1 MTDFLRS
8 LVREIS
14 DFPSPGIVFRD
25 VTPLLGDPHGL
36 RESVRLMTEAVA
48 EFRPDLVLGIESRG
62 FLFAMPVAD
71 RLGLGFVPARK
82 PGKLPW
88 TVHRQAYGLEY
99 GTDVL
104 ELHVDA
110 VAPGARVVIVDDVL
124 ATGGTARAAC
134 SLVRTSGATVAGVVV
149 LVELVGLD
157 GRSRIDAPVASV
169 LTY

>member
-8 LVREIS
+8 LVRDIP
-14 DFPSPGIVFRD
+14 DFPLPGIVFRD
-25 VTPLLGDPHGL
+25 VTPMLRDPHGL
-36 RESVRLMTEAVA
+36 RESIRLMTETVA
-48 EFRPDLVLGIESRG
+48 EFQPDLVLGIESRG

-88 TVHRQAYGLEY
+88 AVHRQPYGLEY

-110 VAPGARVVIVDDVL
+110 VAPGARVVIIDDVL

-134 SLVRTSGATVAGVVV
+134 SLVQTSGATVAGVVV
-149 LVELVGLD
+149 LVELVGLA
-157 GRSRIDAPVASV
+157 GRSMIDAPVASV
-169 LTY
+169 LAY